1 MDPKAKSSDCVIVQV
16 VYDFSPT
23 LRYNG
28 RSRNDLLQLSIASR
42 GCSCFDEKVYPHER
56 STSRVYI
63 LAFPGRMEP
72 STAFLSNGTSSTV
85 TVRSYGACETTTGKN
100 TIKMGISPLE
110 SSSEHPAAND
120 GGSENSRD
128 PNAPPTDMKKPIS
141 IFRSVPFQ
149 IAVACGVS
157 FTAPGMWDAL
167 NNLGAGGAAEP
178 YAVSAANA
186 LVYGLFFIVCIAAG
200 AINNRIGLRHGLAL
214 GAVGYPLYGAGLYVN
229 NTRAVTWFMLLG
241 SALCGLSAGFFWA
254 AEAAII
260 IGYPSPQDRAFY
272 LAVWQTAKAAGPIV
286 GGAINLSLNAKKA
299 TSGSVSP
306 ATYIVFI
313 VIMCLGL
320 PIALLLSPAD
330 KIWRRDGT
338 RVVIQREATLGLE
351 FRAVWDLLRSRRI
364 LLLLPAF
371 FISYFYNGLLSTW
384 LTDYFTVRARAF
396 SSFFTNF
403 AGIFSSFLIASLLD
417 RQAIPIRVRAR
428 TAFSAIVLVLTGTWI
443 WAIVLQK
450 QYYDAAQPPVWDW
463 FTRGFNASYALVF
476 FWTFAGQAF
485 QQFLYWL
492 VGQYTTDLA
501 SVSRHTGIL
510 RGFEALG
517 QTVAWAMQS
526 EANVNHFVSIGV
538 NFGVLIV
545 SIFPTWIVLSEL
557 GKGCDQTTV
566 VEEEGEER
574 RAASSLVVGNGEGSS
589 VDKP

>member
-1 MDPKAKSSDCVIVQV
+1 
-16 VYDFSPT
+16 
-23 LRYNG
+23 
-28 RSRNDLLQLSIASR
+28 
-42 GCSCFDEKVYPHER
+42 
-56 STSRVYI
+56 
-63 LAFPGRMEP
+63 
-72 STAFLSNGTSSTV
+72 
-85 TVRSYGACETTTGKN
+85 
-100 TIKMGISPLE
+100 
-110 SSSEHPAAND
+110 
-120 GGSENSRD
+120 
-128 PNAPPTDMKKPIS
+128 
-141 IFRSVPFQ
+141 
-149 IAVACGVS
+149 
-157 FTAPGMWDAL
+157 MWDAL

-186 LVYGLFFIVCIAAG
+186 LVYGLFFVVCILAG
-200 AINNRIGLRHGLAL
+200 AINNRIGLRYGLAL

-286 GGAINLSLNAKKA
+286 GGAINLSLNAQTA
-299 TSGSVSP
+299 TSGSVS
-306 ATYIVFI
+306 ASTYVVFI

-338 RVVIQREATLGLE
+338 RVLIHREATLGREL
-351 FRAVWDLLRSRRI
+351 RAVWDLLRSRRI
-364 LLLLPAF
+364 ALLLPAF

-403 AGIFSSFLIASLLD
+403 AGIFSSFLIAALLD
-417 RQAIPIRVRAR
+417 RQQIPLRTRAR
-428 TAFSAIVLVLTGTWI
+428 AAFAAIVLVLTGTWV
-443 WAIVLQK
+443 WAIVLQR
-450 QYYDAAQPPVWDW
+450 QYDDAAQPPVWDW
-463 FTRGFNASYALVF
+463 FTSGFNASYALVF

-501 SVSRHTGIL
+501 SVSRHTGVL

-526 EANVNHFVSIGV
+526 EAGVDHFVSIGV
-538 NFGVLIV
+538 NFGVLLLSV
-545 SIFPTWIVLSEL
+545 PPTWVVLSEL
-557 GKGCDQTTV
+557 GARGAEEAAQAQAEQQQEVTAEGGGGEEEEV
-566 VEEEGEER
+566 VEGTKN
-574 RAASSLVVGNGEGSS
+574 AH
-589 VDKP
+589 DKR

>member
-1 MDPKAKSSDCVIVQV
+1 MES
-16 VYDFSPT
+16 
-23 LRYNG
+23 
-28 RSRNDLLQLSIASR
+28 
-42 GCSCFDEKVYPHER
+42 
-56 STSRVYI
+56 STS
-63 LAFPGRMEP
+63 L
-72 STAFLSNGTSSTV
+72 LSKGTSSS
-85 TVRSYGACETTTGKN
+85 VRSYGACDTSTSH
-100 TIKMGISPLE
+100 IAKMGNSPLE
-110 SSSEHPAAND
+110 SSSEFHAD
-120 GGSENSRD
+120 GSNSSQH
-128 PNAPPTDMKKPIS
+128 AMTTMKKPIS

-200 AINNRIGLRHGLAL
+200 AINNRIGLRYGLAL

-260 IGYPSPQDRAFY
+260 IGYPSPSDRAFY

-286 GGAINLSLNAKKA
+286 GGAINLSLNAQKS
-299 TSGSVSP
+299 TSGSVSS

-320 PIALLLSPAD
+320 PIALLLSPAE

-338 RVVIQREATLGLE
+338 KVIIQREATLGAE
-351 FRAVWDLLRSRRI
+351 FRAVWVLLKSRRI

-417 RQAIPIRVRAR
+417 RQRIPIRTRAR
-428 TAFSAIVLVLTGTWI
+428 VAFGSIVLVLTGTWI
-443 WAIVLQK
+443 WAIILQK
-450 QYYDAAQPPVWDW
+450 QYYYDYPDGAPVWDW
-463 FTRGFNASYALVF
+463 FTHGFNASYALVF

-526 EANVNHFVSIGV
+526 EANVNHFVSIGI
-538 NFGVLIV
+538 NFGVLLI
-545 SIFPTWIVLSEL
+545 SIFPTWVVLSEL
-557 GKGCDQTTV
+557 KSRGEEPVLEADGQTSSLAA
-566 VEEEGEER
+566 EEEG
-574 RAASSLVVGNGEGSS
+574 S